1 MVTEDKV
8 TKVTA
13 AESMAVT
20 VTTEEETTEEEEE
33 VITGAEV
40 THIAGITT
48 GIRDS
53 THRLPQR

>member
-20 VTTEEETTEEEEE
+20 VTTEEETTEEE

-40 THIAGITT
+40 THIAGEPFPNLL
-48 GIRDS
+48 S
-53 THRLPQR
+53 SEE

>member
-1 MVTEDKV
+1 MAAMVTEDKV

-40 THIAGITT
+40 THIAGEPFLNLL
-48 GIRDS
+48 S
-53 THRLPQR
+53 SEE

>member
-20 VTTEEETTEEEEE
+20 VTTEEEEE

-40 THIAGITT
+40 THIAGEPFPNLL
-48 GIRDS
+48 S
-53 THRLPQR
+53 SEE

>member
-40 THIAGITT
+40 THIAGEPFPNLL
-48 GIRDS
+48 S
-53 THRLPQR
+53 SEE

>member
-20 VTTEEETTEEEEE
+20 VTTEEETTEEEE

-40 THIAGITT
+40 THIAGEPFPNLL
-48 GIRDS
+48 S
-53 THRLPQR
+53 SEE